1 MIDEKHR
8 VALIHYR
15 LDQAKDTIEE
25 ARLMIENKKFRAAV
39 NRIYYGIFYA
49 LLALGLKYQFETS
62 KHGQLLGWFNKTF
75 IKDEILDRKYGR
87 IAREA
92 FEVRQKG
99 DYDTYVEFLEDDVM
113 QKYAVMQDFITTI
126 EQFICSGGDL

>member
-1 MIDEKHR
+1 MIDHEQR
-8 VALIHYR
+8 WTLIAYR
-15 LDQAKDTIEE
+15 LEQAKESIEE
-25 ARLMIENKKFRAAV
+25 ARIMLENEKFRAAI

-75 IKDEILDRKYGR
+75 IKDAILPRKYGK

-92 FEVRQKG
+92 FDVRQKG
-99 DYDTYVEFLEDDVM
+99 DYDAHIEFSKDDVI
-113 QKYAVMQDFITTI
+113 QKYEQMKDFVGAI
-126 EQFICSGGDL
+126 EQFIFSGNDG